1 MSLAAVR
8 VRGGVR
14 VRGDIKDTLG
24 MLRLHRPN
32 HCVVLPVR
40 DTTVGMLRKA
50 KDYITWG
57 EVESEVLTELLAARG
72 RRVGGAPLTEAH
84 VKALGYGSMAA
95 LADAVLQGKADL
107 QRLDDVKP
115 VFRLHPPRKG
125 YGGAKRSFREGGA
138 LGDRGPAINELLR
151 RMMG

>member
-1 MSLAAVR
+1 MSVAAVR

-14 VRGDIKDTLG
+14 VRGDIADTMG

-32 HCVVLPVR
+32 HCVVLPPHE
-40 DTTVGMLRKA
+40 TYMGMLRKA

-57 EVESEVLTELLAARG
+57 EVDGEVLAQLLAARG
-72 RRVGGAPLTEAH
+72 RRVGGEPLTEAH
-84 VKALGYGSMAA
+84 AKTLGYDSIAS
-95 LADAVLQGKADL
+95 LADAVLEGKADL
-107 QRLDDVKP
+107 QRLDDLKP

-125 YGGAKRSFREGGA
+125 YEGVKRSFREGGA
-138 LGDRGPAINELLR
+138 LGDRGTAINELLL